1 MESLCEVPDT
11 ISLSDRLKST
21 LQEGDNDVGQ
31 DDIQSMFY
39 DSNLYKLD
47 NLLFAEISD
56 VYQKV
61 CNAKNMVFLS
71 GNPLRICAKNE
82 HWVLSNTF
90 LYFSASHSNKS
101 IVTNQTEFRDATTS
115 SKTGNLPTRLQVRDF
130 DQKSD
135 TL

>member
-71 GNPLRICAKNE
+71 GNPSRICAKNE
-82 HWVLSNTF
+82 H
-90 LYFSASHSNKS
+90 
-101 IVTNQTEFRDATTS
+101 
-115 SKTGNLPTRLQVRDF
+115 
-130 DQKSD
+130 
-135 TL
+135 

>member
-82 HWVLSNTF
+82 H
-90 LYFSASHSNKS
+90 
-101 IVTNQTEFRDATTS
+101 
-115 SKTGNLPTRLQVRDF
+115 
-130 DQKSD
+130 
-135 TL
+135 